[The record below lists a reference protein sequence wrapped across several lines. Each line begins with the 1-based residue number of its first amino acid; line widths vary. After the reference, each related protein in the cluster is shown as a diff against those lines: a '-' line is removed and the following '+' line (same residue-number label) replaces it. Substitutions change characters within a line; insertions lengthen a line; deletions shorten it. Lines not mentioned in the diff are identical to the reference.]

1 MALTGQVLAAF
12 VLGVTAGIQPGPL
25 SALVIREASN
35 KGFAA
40 GAVAS
45 FAPMATDLPL
55 ILAAVLLLRP
65 LSDYPA
71 ALTALSVAGAAYCCW
86 LAWETWTLPA
96 LAAAKSAP
104 AAGSFRQAVMVNLLN
119 PNPYVFWF
127 TVGGAYLTRGIAE
140 AVTFAVVFLV
150 AIVSTKAGIAWVA
163 ARALRP
169 ASARTRYFVN
179 CALALLLLALAAQLL
194 WRGAILVHDATE
206 PAVPTATLVTRA
218 DG

>member
-1 MALTGQVLAAF
+1 MALTGHALAAF
-12 VLGVTAGIQPGPL
+12 VLGVTAGMQPGPL

-71 ALTALSVAGAAYCCW
+71 AATALSVAGAAYCCW

-96 LAAAKSAP
+96 LGAAPGASAT
-104 AAGSFRQAVMVNLLN
+104 GSFRQAVMVNLLN

-127 TVGGAYLTRGIAE
+127 TVGGAYLTSGIAE
-140 AVTFAVVFLV
+140 AVTFAGVFLI
-150 AIVSTKAGIAWVA
+150 AIVSTKTGIAWVT

-169 ASARTRYFVN
+169 ASAQMRRCVN
-179 CALALLLLALAAQLL
+179 RALTVLLLALAAQLL
-194 WRGAILVHDATE
+194 WRVAPMAAG
-206 PAVPTATLVTRA
+206 
-218 DG
+218 